1 MGRFGQNYPDR
12 TELFLT
18 QRTSFLWLLMG
29 VEGLAIGE
37 KTRKEVTGII
47 ME

>member
-1 MGRFGQNYPDR
+1 MLYLELFPV
-12 TELFLT
+12 LFLT

-29 VEGLAIGE
+29 VEGLALGE
-37 KTRKEVTGII
+37 KTRKEATGIV